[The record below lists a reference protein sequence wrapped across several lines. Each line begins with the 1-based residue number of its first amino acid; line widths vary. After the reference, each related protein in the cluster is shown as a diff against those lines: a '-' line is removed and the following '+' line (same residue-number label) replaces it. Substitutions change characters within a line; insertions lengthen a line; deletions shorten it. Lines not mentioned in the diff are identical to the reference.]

1 MNIRKNMESG
11 FSNVIQEVDFNHQF
25 SIEGLIFLYFNVNR
39 NNILDDSM
47 EKLGKIK
54 QNLKSP
60 MKISFIG

>member
-1 MNIRKNMESG
+1 MESG
-11 FSNVIQEVDFNHQF
+11 FNNIIQEIDYNHQF
-25 SIEGLIFLYFNVNR
+25 TLDGLIFLYFNVNR

-60 MKISFIG
+60 MKISFIGEEGAD